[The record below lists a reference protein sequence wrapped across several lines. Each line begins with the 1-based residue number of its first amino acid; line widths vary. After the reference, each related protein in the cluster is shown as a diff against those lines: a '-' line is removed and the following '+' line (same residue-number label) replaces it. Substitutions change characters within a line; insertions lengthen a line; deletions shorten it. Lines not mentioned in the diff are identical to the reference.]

1 MATQNKNTITRSVS
15 PASVFESAINQI
27 SSACTWNQGDMLYF
41 DTGTNLI
48 KPVAAEADGQ
58 YFLGIAR
65 QAIVS
70 GVEPQPYTTLT
81 SGAQAIVDIGG
92 PLYGVVAV
100 VSLNSGDSFTPGCA
114 VYCGPSD
121 TNAQTVQ
128 VAGTYAVGI
137 YQGVAITAAS
147 SDVGEVYFGHRYPGN
162 VLSF

>member
-1 MATQNKNTITRSVS
+1 MATTNANNITRSVS
-15 PASVFESAINQI
+15 AASVFESSINVI

-41 DTGTNLI
+41 DTGTGLI
-48 KPVAAEADGQ
+48 KPVASEANGQ
-58 YFLGIAR
+58 YFLGVAR

-100 VSLNSGDSFTPGCA
+100 MSLLAGDSFTPGCL
-114 VYCGPSD
+114 VYAGPSD
-121 TNAQTVQ
+121 SNAQTVQ
-128 VAGTYAVGI
+128 VAGSYAVGV
-137 YQGVAITAAS
+137 YQGVAITAAA
-147 SDVGEVYFGHRYPGN
+147 SDQGEVYFGHRYPGN